1 MSKKRTP
8 GMRRPPGLVVLT
20 ILLLALLL
28 SACAPVAPEPTATP
42 TKTPRPSAVAT
53 ALPQPTA
60 TLVPPSPVPAPTD
73 TAEPTSPPTEAAPAS
88 DTSQPSPS
96 PASPTATRPPATA
109 RPAPQSG
116 SMTSPDYGMQ
126 AFLWWREE
134 VADRD
139 LGLLK
144 DAGFN
149 WVKQYF
155 AWQDIEGAGK
165 GQYDWSRTDRIVNQV
180 EQHGLKLLVRV
191 SEDPDRPFWAGSP
204 PGNAQHFADFVGAVA
219 RRYRGRIQ
227 AYQVW
232 NEPNLA
238 REWGN
243 QRPDPAGYVNM
254 LRLAYR
260 AIKTNDPSAIVI
272 TAGMAP
278 TTQDDAIA
286 MPDMKFYQGMYD
298 AMRQNSD
305 GYFDM
310 LGVHGAGYAVAP
322 ETDPQVVAT
331 DPRLHN
337 NDPSPTEL
345 KRVYAFRHVE
355 DVRDLM
361 VRNGDANKK
370 VVVLEFGW
378 TTDSRPNS
386 PYYWHGAGAG
396 IDENLKGDYLVR
408 AFKWAAERWRPWIG
422 LMSAIYMPDVEWTK
436 DTEQYWWSVIG
447 PGYPDLFLRPA
458 YVKLCIYLNGL
469 RGARCKYDPN
479 Q

>member
-1 MSKKRTP
+1 MS
-8 GMRRPPGLVVLT
+8 
-20 ILLLALLL
+20 
-28 SACAPVAPEPTATP
+28 
-42 TKTPRPSAVAT
+42 
-53 ALPQPTA
+53 
-60 TLVPPSPVPAPTD
+60 
-73 TAEPTSPPTEAAPAS
+73 
-88 DTSQPSPS
+88 
-96 PASPTATRPPATA
+96 
-109 RPAPQSG
+109 
-116 SMTSPDYGMQ
+116 SPDFGMQ

-144 DAGFN
+144 DGGFN

-165 GQYDWSRTDRIVNQV
+165 GQFDWSRTDRIVDQV
-180 EQHGLKLLVRV
+180 EKYGLKLLVRV
-191 SEDPDRPFWAGSP
+191 SQDPDRPFWAG
-204 PGNAQHFADFVGAVA
+204 NAPDNSQQFADFLAA
-219 RRYRGRIQ
+219 LAKRYQGRIG
-227 AYQVW
+227 AYQIW

-243 QRPDPAGYVNM
+243 KRPDPAGYVKM
-254 LRLAYR
+254 LRQAYG
-260 AIKTNDPSAIVI
+260 AIKTNDPNAIVI

-278 TTQDDAIA
+278 TTQDDDIA
-286 MPDMKFYQGMYD
+286 MPDLKFYQGMYD
-298 AMRQNSD
+298 AMNKNSD

-331 DPRLHN
+331 DPKLHN

-345 KRVYAFRHVE
+345 KRVYAFRHIE

-361 VRNGDANKK
+361 VRNGDGDKR

-378 TTDSRPNS
+378 TTDPRPDS

-396 IDENLKGDYLVR
+396 IDDLTQANYLVD
-408 AFKWAAERWRPWIG
+408 AYKWAEKHWQPWIA
-422 LMSAIYMPDVEWTK
+422 LMSAIYLPDVEWTK
-436 DTEQYWWSVIG
+436 DTEQYWWSVMG
-447 PGYPDLFLRPA
+447 PGYPDLNLHQA
-458 YVKLCIYLNGL
+458 YVELCIYLNGL
-469 RGARCKYDPN
+469 KGEHCKYDPN